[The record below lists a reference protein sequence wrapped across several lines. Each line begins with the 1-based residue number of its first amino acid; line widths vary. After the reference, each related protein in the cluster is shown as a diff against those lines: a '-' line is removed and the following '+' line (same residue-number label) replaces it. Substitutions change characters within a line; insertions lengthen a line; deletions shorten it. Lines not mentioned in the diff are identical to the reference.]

1 MKKVFVEPKMQIIEL
16 NLNENIAVSEQINM
30 GYYFKVTLF
39 TCTIVETG
47 RFVGQVS
54 EQEAEMC
61 LVSSNARSIMQFY
74 SREEVLPHFRR

>member
-16 NLNENIAVSEQINM
+16 NLNENIAVSEQISM

-47 RFVGQVS
+47 KKVGEVS

-61 LVSSNARSIMQFY
+61 LVSSYARSIMQFY